1 MEKVELEDVEGWIK
15 LRRKEAKPGPRS
27 DDETASKEKCTQ
39 LTALRC
45 VRNRDYAV
53 AHRQGEDGT
62 RVFTVSSILGLAEAE
77 QCQAGPRHL
86 SLSPCSILHKCSAG
100 YQRLSRG
107 LSQYR
112 KAANASRTTD
122 RPQTKY
128 AG

>member
-1 MEKVELEDVEGWIK
+1 MLKGGLSYAEKKRSLAHV
-15 LRRKEAKPGPRS
+15 RTTKPRP
-27 DDETASKEKCTQ
+27 KKKCTQ